1 MSVAE
6 TRPLSEASRI
16 ARFMGLRR
24 WAEISDLGL
33 VETVETGLPLSTAER
48 IIRRIDPDGL
58 YLHVHD
64 IIPKATYYRRKEQG
78 KPLTRDQSEK
88 ILALSRVFDEILRQ
102 YHGDTKTAVMFL
114 VRPHPML
121 GGRSPLDVAR
131 ESTAGADLVLKLL
144 ARAEAGV
151 AA

>member
-88 ILALSRVFDEILRQ
+88 ILAL
-102 YHGDTKTAVMFL
+102 
-114 VRPHPML
+114 
-121 GGRSPLDVAR
+121 
-131 ESTAGADLVLKLL
+131 
-144 ARAEAGV
+144 
-151 AA
+151 

>member
-1 MSVAE
+1 MTVAE
-6 TRPLSEASRI
+6 TKPLSEASRI
-16 ARFMGLRR
+16 ARFMGLRS
-24 WAEISDLGL
+24 WVEMSDIAL
-33 VETVETGLPLSTAER
+33 VERVETGLPISTAET
-48 IIRRIDPDGL
+48 IVRRVDPDGL

-78 KPLTRDQSEK
+78 KPLTKDQSEK

-102 YHGDTKTAVMFL
+102 YHGDTGTAAMFL
-114 VRPHPML
+114 VRAHPML
-121 GGRSPLDVAR
+121 GGRSPLDVAK